1 MPHVRRGPPVLVVV
15 RAHAVADVTVYR
27 CVATPATWRGQEAA
41 EVRGGGVSG
50 LLGWGT
56 VPYTLGGR
64 KHRPSA
70 SEESS

>member
-1 MPHVRRGPPVLVVV
+1 
-15 RAHAVADVTVYR
+15 VTAYR
-27 CVATPATWRGQEAA
+27 CVVTPATWRGQEAA
-41 EVRGGGVSG
+41 EGGRGGGVSG

-64 KHRPSA
+64 KRRPSA